1 MTYKVREATEEDR
14 TDILVLAKQFVK
26 EAPEIYSWNS
36 ERMERDVDNILTD
49 PNYGVLLLEYKG
61 ESVGL
66 LAFTASEMPF
76 TGKVIGFELAWFL
89 EEEHRKGRTALMLV
103 REYERVLTEAG
114 VGIAALSDI
123 QGLRSLESLYNKLGY
138 ERMETMYIRSL

>member
-14 TDILVLAKQFVK
+14 TDILILAKQFVK

-36 ERMERDVDNILTD
+36 ERMERDVDNILTN
-49 PNYGVLLLEYKG
+49 PNYGVLLLEYK
-61 ESVGL
+61 EETVGL

-89 EEEHRKGRTALMLV
+89 EEDHRKGRTALMLV
-103 REYERVLTEAG
+103 REYERVLKEAG
-114 VGIAALSDI
+114 INTAALSDI